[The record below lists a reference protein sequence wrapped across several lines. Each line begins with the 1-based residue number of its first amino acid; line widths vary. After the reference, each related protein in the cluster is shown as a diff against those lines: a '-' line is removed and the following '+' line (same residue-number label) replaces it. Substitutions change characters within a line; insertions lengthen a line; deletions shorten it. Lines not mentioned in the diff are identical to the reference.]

1 MNQRG
6 EAKYQ
11 ADIVIETQQEVCGAF
26 EMPWITNIKYS

>member
-1 MNQRG
+1 MKVEEMNQRG

-26 EMPWITNIKYS
+26 EMP